1 MPEELKDSF
10 LANGEATHNHGGN
23 KTIFLTPHKAS
34 TASITSDVTVR
45 VTELSSKGK
54 EYLGEISG
62 LLSSAYF
69 FSRKQVN
76 PAPYVI
82 SVENTV
88 PEAELLIHLAETRNQ
103 TREWGNGR
111 GDIQGVPEY
120 FRNIS
125 QHFAKEHNLSYTE
138 IVGDDLAKQG
148 FGLMHAVGRAS
159 VNKPV
164 FVNLGY
170 KGNPNSESWVAF
182 VGKGVCFDTGGLNI
196 KTGKTLNMFSFGN
209 VRHVYGQIGSN
220 HCSCRLPN
228 NRQAKVANQLDL
240 QHRIG

>member
-1 MPEELKDSF
+1 MRESF
-10 LANGEATHNHGGN
+10 LANGEATHTHGGN

-34 TASITSDVTVR
+34 TTSITTDATVR
-45 VTELSSKGK
+45 ATELSAKGK
-54 EYLGEISG
+54 EYLGEISD

-76 PAPYVI
+76 PAPYVV

-88 PEAELLIHLAETRNQ
+88 PEFGLLIHLAETRSQ

-111 GDIQGVPEY
+111 GDVQGVPEY

-125 QHFAKEHNLSYTE
+125 QHFAKEYNLSYTE
-138 IVGDDLAKQG
+138 IVGDELAKQG

-164 FVNLGY
+164 FVNIGY
-170 KGNPNSESWVAF
+170 KGNPDSDSWVAF

-196 KTGKTLNMFSFGN
+196 KTGKAYYMLSSGN
-209 VRHVYGQIGSN
+209 VRHVHRQVGSD
-220 HCSCRLPN
+220 HCACRLPDH
-228 NRQAKVANQLDL
+228 RQAKVANQLDV
-240 QHRIG
+240 QHRTC